1 MKYRKKELFLK
12 ILLITIC
19 ILYILF
25 LYIDIFNIQDF
36 ISSDI
41 LKYISIIFCFLIT
54 LILGENCLDK
64 KDISLLQTGLFIT
77 VFADLFL
84 LILDYYILGITLFCF
99 VQIIYYI
106 RYKGYRD
113 SFTIVRFIIIFLFIM
128 AVYFT
133 LNIFIIKID
142 FILAI
147 AFFYS
152 ICLMTSTI
160 EAIKAFKN
168 NLYPYPNNY
177 MVLWGM
183 IFFFLCD
190 INVAISNLTREIF
203 VPLYNI
209 SILLIWF
216 FYLPSQILLSISG
229 NKFKENKK

>member
-1 MKYRKKELFLK
+1 MKYRKKELFVK

-25 LYIDIFNIQDF
+25 LYIDIFNIQAF

-54 LILGENCLDK
+54 LALGENCLDK
-64 KDISLLQTGLFIT
+64 KDISLLQIGLFIT

-106 RYKGYRD
+106 RYKGYKD

-128 AVYFT
+128 TVYFI
-133 LNIFIIKID
+133 LNKFIIKID

-177 MVLWGM
+177 MILWGM

-190 INVAISNLTREIF
+190 INVAISNLTREFF